1 MATQAIPEAF
11 LWRRLHSL
19 TGAWLAIFV
28 IFHIFTNSQAALF
41 IGDDGSS
48 FIRSVSAI
56 HEMPYLWLIEILI
69 LAFPIVIH
77 TIWGIKYLRT
87 ASYNSFGDTGHT
99 PYLPEYKRNHAYTW
113 QRITSWILMV
123 GIVAHIVH
131 MRFIEYPATAVKG
144 LDHSYMVRVSE
155 DEGIYTVAAR
165 LGVHLYNSQEIQS
178 LVEKT
183 PILPMKHSPST
194 PQERVKRQA
203 IEQEIG
209 WLKALE
215 KRPLKQGE
223 LIAVSDQ
230 FGAAELM
237 MLRDTFKQPIM
248 LVLYTL
254 FVLTTCFHAFNGL
267 WTFMISWGVTLT
279 ARAQYLMRL
288 LSVVLMFTV
297 GGLGLA
303 AIWMTYW
310 INLKS

>member
-1 MATQAIPEAF
+1 MTTQAIPEAF

-19 TGAWLAIFV
+19 TGAWLSIFV

-56 HEMPYLWLIEILI
+56 HEMPFLWLLEIII

-77 TIWGIKYLRT
+77 TVWGIKYLRT

-99 PYLPEYKRNHAYTW
+99 PYLPEYKRNRAYTW

-123 GIVAHIVH
+123 GIVAHVVH

-165 LGVHLYNSQEIQS
+165 LGVQLYSSQQIEA
-178 LVEKT
+178 LKAKAPV
-183 PILPMKHSPST
+183 LPEEQIPST

-203 IEQEIG
+203 IEQELG

-215 KRPLKQGE
+215 KRPLKDRE

-230 FGAAELM
+230 FGTAELM
-237 MLRDTFKQPIM
+237 MLRDTFKEPIM

-254 FVLTTCFHAFNGL
+254 LVLTTCFHAFNGL
-267 WTFMISWGVTLT
+267 WTFMISWGIALT
-279 ARAQYLMRL
+279 ERAQYLMRL
-288 LSVVLMFTV
+288 FSVFLMITV
-297 GGLGLA
+297 GVLGLS
-303 AIWMTYW
+303 AIWLTYW